1 MSEDTAIVI
10 NPTAGGG
17 RAAGAWE
24 ELADGAPG
32 LGDAR
37 RILAADANSARE
49 ALVETLAEGVPRV
62 IAVGGDGTAH
72 LVVNAIVAAEKA
84 GKIEPGSVA
93 FGLVPAGTGSDLA
106 RTLGIPREPRAAL
119 AKVMD
124 AEPRPFDLIELRT
137 DAGDRRSVVN
147 VASAGLSGSVVVEVN
162 ARPRRGQLTYLSA
175 TLSGLLRYH
184 PVPCSVIA
192 DGEPIHDGP
201 FFLTAVANGRYFGKG
216 MHVAPEADPTDGL
229 LDVVVVPP
237 VPLWQLPWRL
247 PQFLTGRHVRLPM
260 IRHVRAEIVRLEP
273 ADGFP
278 PFDVDGESMPSGPAD
293 LMVRPGALR
302 VLA

>member
-24 ELADGAPG
+24 ELADGTPG
-32 LGDAR
+32 LGGAR
-37 RILAADANSARE
+37 RILAADADAARE
-49 ALVETLAEGVPRV
+49 ALMETLAEGIKRV
-62 IAVGGDGTAH
+62 ITVGGDGTAH
-72 LVVNAIVAAEKA
+72 LAVNAIVAAEAA
-84 GKIEPGSVA
+84 GTIEPGSVA

-106 RTLGIPREPRAAL
+106 RTLGLPREPRAAL
-119 AKVMD
+119 AKVMA

-137 DAGDRRSVVN
+137 DAGDRCSVIN
-147 VASAGLSGSVVVEVN
+147 IASAGLSGAVVTEVN
-162 ARPRRGQLTYLSA
+162 ARPRRGQLSYLSA
-175 TLSGLLRYH
+175 TLSGILRYR
-184 PVPCSVIA
+184 PVPCAVIA
-192 DGEPIHDGP
+192 DGEPLYDGP

-260 IRHVRAEIVRLEP
+260 VRHLRAEIVRLEP
-273 ADGFP
+273 AEGFP
-278 PFDVDGESMPSGPAD
+278 PFDVDGDAMPSDPAD
-293 LMVRPGALR
+293 LLVRPGALR